1 MEFRKIAQYA
11 GVVGALGAVALI
23 VDPAL
28 AQTAAPPPPVPNK
41 ADTTFMYIASV
52 LVLLMTVPGLALFY
66 GGLVRTKNML
76 SMFMQVFA
84 TLCLVG
90 IIWVL
95 YGYSMAFTNGGALN
109 DYVGGFSKVFLK
121 GVDSTTL
128 AATFSNGVYI
138 PEYVY
143 IVFQMTFACITPG
156 LILGAVAERL
166 KFSAML
172 VFMALWVTLI
182 YFPIAHMVW
191 YWGGPDAFGNAAK
204 ALAAAT
210 GDGKAAAQ
218 AAYDAVM
225 ADAGMGFKWG
235 ALDFAGGTV
244 VHINAGIAGLVGALI
259 LGPRLGYGKEAM
271 PPHSLVNCMIGAAL
285 LWVGW
290 FGFNVG
296 SGLEA
301 NQFSGQVFINTF
313 IATCAAALSWMIVEW
328 IIKGKPS
335 ALGLASGVVAGLVA
349 ITPACG
355 FAGVMGSIV
364 LGLVV
369 SPICFFF
376 CSAIK
381 GALGYDDSLDVF
393 GVHCVGGI
401 VGALGTGLLVNPE
414 WGGAGIA
421 DYTSKPGEMV
431 AGTYDM
437 VAQMTAQAKMVGTTL
452 LWSGIGSAILFKL
465 VDIVI
470 GLRPSEEKEREGLDI
485 TDHGESAYHY

>member
-1 MEFRKIAQYA
+1 MEFRKLARFA
-11 GVVGALGAVALI
+11 GVVGALGAIALLAE
-23 VDPAL
+23 PAL
-28 AQTAAPPPPVPNK
+28 AQTAAAAPPPPVPNK

-84 TLCLVG
+84 TLCLVA
-90 IIWVL
+90 IIWVF
-95 YGYSMAFTNGGALN
+95 YGYSMAFPNGGALN
-109 DYVGGFSKVFLK
+109 DYVGGFSKAFLK

-172 VFMALWVTLI
+172 VFMALWATFI

-210 GDGKAAAQ
+210 GDAKAQ
-218 AAYDAVM
+218 AQTAYDAVM
-225 ADAGMGFKWG
+225 ADAGIGFKWG

-259 LGPRLGYGKEAM
+259 LGPRIGYGKEAM

-285 LWVGW
+285 LCVGW
-290 FGFNVG
+290 FGF
-296 SGLEA
+296 
-301 NQFSGQVFINTF
+301 
-313 IATCAAALSWMIVEW
+313 IV
-328 IIKGKPS
+328 
-335 ALGLASGVVAGLVA
+335 
-349 ITPACG
+349 
-355 FAGVMGSIV
+355 
-364 LGLVV
+364 
-369 SPICFFF
+369 
-376 CSAIK
+376 
-381 GALGYDDSLDVF
+381 
-393 GVHCVGGI
+393 
-401 VGALGTGLLVNPE
+401 
-414 WGGAGIA
+414 
-421 DYTSKPGEMV
+421 
-431 AGTYDM
+431 
-437 VAQMTAQAKMVGTTL
+437 
-452 LWSGIGSAILFKL
+452 
-465 VDIVI
+465 
-470 GLRPSEEKEREGLDI
+470 
-485 TDHGESAYHY
+485 